1 MTTWMKYVLGICLP
15 LMFFMVMQD
24 TVAGFYGSRSSEL
37 SYVVVEPEEEA
48 PAEEETA
55 TEDEAALVEDPAVTT
70 QEAVAEAAADVAPAE
85 EAVEAAEAPAT
96 SEDTAVVEEETAE
109 AAPAEEAPA
118 PATDMVAVL
127 SADEM
132 DAGERAARACA
143 SCHQFERERNAVG
156 PHLVDV
162 GGRVIGSIEGFRYSD
177 ALQALNAEGAVW
189 TAEELE
195 AWLADPSAYAPGTK
209 MNFKVQDA
217 EERRLIAGWLAT
229 RGQ

>member
-24 TVAGFYGSRSSEL
+24 TVAGFYTSRSTEL
-37 SYVVVEPEEEA
+37 SYVVVEPEEEPAAVEEVAVVDEPEVAA
-48 PAEEETA
+48 PVEE
-55 TEDEAALVEDPAVTT
+55 D
-70 QEAVAEAAADVAPAE
+70 VAESASEEAPAE
-85 EAVEAAEAPAT
+85 EAVPEEAPL
-96 SEDTAVVEEETAE
+96 EEEQNADAVPAE
-109 AAPAEEAPA
+109 DAPAEA

-127 SADEM
+127 SPDEM
-132 DAGERAARACA
+132 AAGERAARACA

-156 PHLVDV
+156 PHLVGV
-162 GGRVIGSIEGFRYSD
+162 GGRAVGSVDGFRYSD

-195 AWLADPSAYAPGTK
+195 LWLTDPSAYAPGTK

-217 EERRLIAGWLAT
+217 EDRRLIAGWLAY
-229 RGQ
+229 RAQ